1 MRTLPTGEPPTES
14 ELRTVHTLDAT
25 DARILL
31 ALDEDPSASTMALAT
46 RLGLARNTVHA
57 RLRRL
62 ESDGALQQHSHRVDP
77 HSLGRTLLAFMTL
90 SLSQSQGS
98 EGAAAALAAIP
109 EVVEVLAT
117 TGDADL
123 LARVVA
129 VDTADLYRITELVL
143 TAPGVERASTS
154 IALVEVVPMRLAPLL
169 AQRAA
174 G

>member
-1 MRTLPTGEPPTES
+1 VPTI
-14 ELRTVHTLDAT
+14 DAT

-31 ALDEDPSASTMALAT
+31 ALDEDPQSSTMALAT

-62 ESDGALQQHSHRVDP
+62 EDDGALQAHSRRVDTGA
-77 HSLGRTLLAFMTL
+77 LGRNLLAFMTL
-90 SLSQSQGS
+90 SVSQRESP
-98 EGAAAALAAIP
+98 ADTAAALAAIP

-129 VDTADLYRITELVL
+129 VDTADLYRITEQVL
-143 TAPGVERASTS
+143 AAPGVQRASTS
-154 IALVEVVPMRLAPLL
+154 IALADVVPLRVAPLL
-169 AQRAA
+169 RERA

>member
-1 MRTLPTGEPPTES
+1 M
-14 ELRTVHTLDAT
+14 HTLDAT

-31 ALDEDPSASTMALAT
+31 ALDDDPQASTMALAT

-62 ESDGALQQHSHRVDP
+62 EDDGTLREHSRRVDTAA
-77 HSLGRTLLAFMTL
+77 LGRPLLAFMTL
-90 SLSQSQGS
+90 SVSQRDAQA
-98 EGAAAALAAIP
+98 ETAAALAAIP
-109 EVVEVLAT
+109 EVLEVLAT

-143 TAPGVERASTS
+143 AAPGVERASTS
-154 IALVEVVPMRLAPLL
+154 IALVEVVPLRIAPLL
-169 AQRAA
+169 HERAD
-174 G
+174 

>member
-1 MRTLPTGEPPTES
+1 M
-14 ELRTVHTLDAT
+14 HTLDAT

-31 ALDEDPSASTMALAT
+31 ALDDDPQASTMALAT

-62 ESDGALQQHSHRVDP
+62 EDDGPLREHSRRVDATA
-77 HSLGRTLLAFMTL
+77 LGRHLLAFMTL
-90 SLSQSQGS
+90 SLSQREGS
-98 EGAAAALAAIP
+98 AETARALAAIP

-129 VDTADLYRITELVL
+129 VDTADLYRITEQVL
-143 TAPGVERASTS
+143 AAPGVQRASTS
-154 IALVEVVPMRLAPLL
+154 IALAEVLPLRMAPLL
-169 AQRAA
+169 HERT

>member
-1 MRTLPTGEPPTES
+1 MP
-14 ELRTVHTLDAT
+14 TLDAT

-31 ALDEDPSASTMALAT
+31 ALDDDPQASTMALST

-62 ESDGALQQHSHRVDP
+62 EAEGALGAPSRRVEAAALDR
-77 HSLGRTLLAFMTL
+77 GLLAFMTL
-90 SLSQSQGS
+90 SLSQRGGG

-117 TGDADL
+117 TGEGDL

-129 VDTADLYRITELVL
+129 RDTADLYRITEQVL
-143 TAPGVERASTS
+143 TAPGVERASTV

-169 AQRAA
+169 AQRARS
-174 G
+174 

>member
-1 MRTLPTGEPPTES
+1 MRTLPTGEAPTES

>member
-98 EGAAAALAAIP
+98 EGRP
-109 EVVEVLAT
+109 PPWPPSRRWSRCWPPPGT
-117 TGDADL
+117 PTCWPGWSPSTPPTCTGS
-123 LARVVA
+123 
-129 VDTADLYRITELVL
+129 
-143 TAPGVERASTS
+143 PSWC
-154 IALVEVVPMRLAPLL
+154 
-169 AQRAA
+169 
-174 G
+174 

>member
-1 MRTLPTGEPPTES
+1 VRDLPTACPSTGS

-31 ALDEDPSASTMALAT
+31 ALDDDPQASTMALAT

-62 ESDGALQQHSHRVDP
+62 EDDGTLGEHSRRVDTTA
-77 HSLGRTLLAFMTL
+77 LGRPLLAFMTL
-90 SLSQSQGS
+90 SVSQRDAQA
-98 EGAAAALAAIP
+98 ETAAALAAIP

-143 TAPGVERASTS
+143 AAPGVVRASTS
-154 IALVEVVPMRLAPLL
+154 IALVEVVPLRIAPLL
-169 AQRAA
+169 HERAS
-174 G
+174 

>member
-1 MRTLPTGEPPTES
+1 VRDLPTVRSRSES

-31 ALDEDPSASTMALAT
+31 ALDEDPQSSTMALAT

-62 ESDGALQQHSHRVDP
+62 EDDGPLREHSRRVDATA
-77 HSLGRTLLAFMTL
+77 LGRHLLAFMTL
-90 SLSQSQGS
+90 SLSQREGS
-98 EGAAAALAAIP
+98 AETARALAGIP

-143 TAPGVERASTS
+143 AAPGVQRASTS
-154 IALVEVVPMRLAPLL
+154 IALAEVVPLRMAALLQQRLS
-169 AQRAA
+169 
-174 G
+174 